1 MKSFSFS
8 LSSVLKYKNQVLNNL
23 VIEYGEIANQVNK
36 KREEISKID
45 EHLKSVDTNFKHKKS
60 DYFYPQEAIAYEN
73 YLDSVNSKKENEI
86 QKLKYLK
93 NKEENKKNEVI
104 EAKLE
109 SSSID
114 KLKERRFKEY
124 QYGVDK
130 STEQMIE
137 EFIRTQDYLK
147 NKNNYW

>member
-45 EHLKSVDTNFKHKKS
+45 EHLKSVDTSFKHKKS
-60 DYFYPQEAIAYEN
+60 DYFYPQEAITYEN

-114 KLKERRFKEY
+114 KLKERR
-124 QYGVDK
+124 
-130 STEQMIE
+130 
-137 EFIRTQDYLK
+137 
-147 NKNNYW
+147 